1 MKMKRFVEIFNRAEE
16 LLVCLVLL
24 EMSVLAFIQVVMR
37 YVFGTS
43 ITWGE
48 EVLRYQI
55 CFVAFF
61 GADIGL
67 RYGAHIKTEV
77 INLIL
82 PDRYKTLMNAFVF
95 LAVCAFCAV
104 IVYFGMGLVLKVAAS
119 GQLTAA
125 TRISKF
131 WIYLPIP
138 IGGFLMSVRSAS
150 YTVSEVRKF
159 FLQGGPREESS

>member
-1 MKMKRFVEIFNRAEE
+1 MKKFASAFNRAEE
-16 LLVCLVLL
+16 CILCFALL
-24 EMSVLAFIQVVMR
+24 EMSVLAFVQVVMR

-43 ITWGE
+43 LTWGE

-55 CFVAFF
+55 CFIAFF

-82 PDRYKTLMNAFVF
+82 PDRLKPFMNAFVF
-95 LAVCAFCAV
+95 MAVFAFASAV
-104 IVYFGMGLVLKVAAS
+104 VYFGMALVLKVAAS

-125 TRISKF
+125 TRIPKF
-131 WIYLPIP
+131 WIYLPMP
-138 IGGFLMSVRSAS
+138 IGGSLMAVRSAS
-150 YTVSEVRKF
+150 YAVREGRKIF
-159 FLQGGPREESS
+159 SKEGLRPEPS